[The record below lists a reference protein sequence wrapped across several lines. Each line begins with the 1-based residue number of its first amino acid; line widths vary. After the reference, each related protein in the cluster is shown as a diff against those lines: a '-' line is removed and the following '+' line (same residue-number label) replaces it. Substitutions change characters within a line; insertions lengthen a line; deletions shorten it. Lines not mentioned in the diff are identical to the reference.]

1 MTPRN
6 LLRLALALGI
16 CLALSATV
24 PGSGAADAQI
34 AQPNASFPQDFG
46 SIQTVRELPDGR
58 VLVADPLGKALYVVD
73 MASGQRQTIGR
84 EGEGP
89 EEYRQPDAVWPLPGD
104 STLLVDLGNGRLV
117 AMGPD
122 LGFGPTMPIQVGDF
136 QPGSGNPLVLALP
149 QGVDS
154 QGNIY
159 ARETGMGTGGS
170 YPDSA
175 RVLRI
180 NRTDK
185 THQPVATVKIRSVTQ
200 STSGGANDR
209 MVRIAP
215 IPLSPED
222 PWGVAPDGSVVI
234 ARSGDFHLERI
245 ALDGTVTKGQPV
257 SFTPESIGT
266 PEKEEHL
273 LEDGRAGGGVGV
285 TVQMDGSSIRMGFA
299 RGGTG
304 GRNRELDQYDWP
316 EKKPPFYSGRIPID
330 PLGRAWVRRHVDAGD
345 PSTYDIF
352 DEAGSRVGNFR
363 LENGNQV
370 VGFGKGSVYVVAYD
384 ELDLSYL
391 QRYAMPVF

>member
-1 MTPRN
+1 M
-6 LLRLALALGI
+6 GI
-16 CLALSATV
+16 CVALNATV
-24 PGSGAADAQI
+24 PGSKVANAQI
-34 AQPNASFPQDFG
+34 ARPNASFPQDFG

-73 MASGQRQTIGR
+73 MDSGQRHTIGR

-159 ARETGMGTGGS
+159 SRETGMGMGGS

-180 NRTDK
+180 NRTDN
-185 THQPVATVKIRSVTQ
+185 TYQPVATVKIRGVTQ
-200 STSGGANDR
+200 ATSGGANDR

-222 PWGVAPDGSVVI
+222 SWGVAPDGSVVI
-234 ARSGDFHLERI
+234 ARSGDYHLERI
-245 ALDGTVTKGQPV
+245 AQDGTVTRGQPV
-257 SFTPESIGT
+257 SFTPEEIGT

-273 LEDGRAGGGVGV
+273 LENGRAGGGVGV
-285 TVQMDGSSIRMGFA
+285 SVQMDGTSIRMGFA
-299 RGGTG
+299 RGETG

-330 PLGRAWVRRHVDAGD
+330 PMGRAWVRRHVDAGE

-352 DEAGSRVGNFR
+352 NSAGARIGSFL

-370 VGFGKGSVYVVAYD
+370 VGFGKGSVYVVAFD

-391 QRYAMPVF
+391 RRYAMPSL